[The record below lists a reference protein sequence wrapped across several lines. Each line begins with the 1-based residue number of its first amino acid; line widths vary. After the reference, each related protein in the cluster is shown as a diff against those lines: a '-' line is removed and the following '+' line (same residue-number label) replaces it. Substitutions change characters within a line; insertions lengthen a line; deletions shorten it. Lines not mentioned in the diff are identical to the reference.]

1 MSLELSHIFKEEETI
16 LQITMGILKK
26 KLRAV
31 KEKPR
36 KKNYNEEKGE
46 KPTWEWGSRML
57 KRMPLNSLVT
67 FNQKSP
73 NSSNAQRSRAFVKS
87 QIGHNKAKNSP
98 SS

>member
-1 MSLELSHIFKEEETI
+1 MYSPLLSKIKIKKYRKCFIMSLELSHIFKEEETI

-46 KPTWEWGSRML
+46 KPT
-57 KRMPLNSLVT
+57 
-67 FNQKSP
+67 
-73 NSSNAQRSRAFVKS
+73 
-87 QIGHNKAKNSP
+87 
-98 SS
+98 